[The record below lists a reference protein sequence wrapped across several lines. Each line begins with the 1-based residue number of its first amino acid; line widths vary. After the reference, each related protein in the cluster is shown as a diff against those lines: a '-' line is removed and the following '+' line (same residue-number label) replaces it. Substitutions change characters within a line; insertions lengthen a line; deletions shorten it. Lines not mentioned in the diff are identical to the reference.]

1 MAKTTTLPI
10 TQTIQNPVVAI
21 VNATSFIAAN
31 GGTSPT
37 NTVLFMTAGAEG
49 SEVKAILIASD
60 DSAAKQIS
68 FYLSTDS
75 GTTKYLINT
84 INVPIGSGLTSGTT
98 ANIDVLGSTAMVG
111 LPLDQ
116 SGKPVMILVAA
127 ARIYVGVITAVVTSG
142 RTIHITGQVEDY

>member
-49 SEVKAILIASD
+49 SEVKAIQIASD

-68 FYLSTDS
+68 FYLSTDA
-75 GTTKYLINT
+75 GTTKYLIST
-84 INVPIGSGLTSGTT
+84 INVPIGAGLTNGTT

>member
-37 NTVLFMTAGAEG
+37 NTVLCLTAGAEG
-49 SEVKAILIASD
+49 SEVKSITISSD
-60 DSAAKQIS
+60 DSSARVIS

-75 GTTKYLINT
+75 GTTKYLLGSVS
-84 INVPIGSGLTSGTT
+84 VPSNSGLTLV
-98 ANIDVLGSTAMVG
+98 NVDVLGNVLMVG

-127 ARIYVGVITAVVTSG
+127 ARIYVGVTTAAITSG
-142 RTIHITGQVEDY
+142 RTVHIISQVEDF

>member
-37 NTVLFMTAGAEG
+37 NTVLFMTAGSEG
-49 SEVKAILIASD
+49 SEVKSIMIASD
-60 DSAAKQIS
+60 DSSARVVS
-68 FYLSTDS
+68 FYLSTDA
-75 GTTKYLINT
+75 GTTKYLLGSVS
-84 INVPIGSGLTSGTT
+84 VPSSAGLTLV
-98 ANIDVLGSTAMVG
+98 NLDVLGNSLMVG

-116 SGKPVMILVAA
+116 SGKPVLQLFAA
-127 ARIYVGVITAVVTSG
+127 ARLYVGVTIAAVTAG
-142 RTIHITGQVEDY
+142 RTVHIISQVEDF

>member
-21 VNATSFIAAN
+21 VNSTSFIAAN

-49 SEVKAILIASD
+49 SEVKAIMIASD
-60 DSAAKQIS
+60 DSSARVIS

-75 GTTKYLINT
+75 GTTKYLLGSVS
-84 INVPIGSGLTSGTT
+84 VPSSSGLTVV
-98 ANIDVLGSTAMVG
+98 NVDVLGNALMVG

-116 SGKPVMILVAA
+116 SGKPVMILLAA
-127 ARIYVGVITAVVTSG
+127 ARIYVGVTIAVITSG
-142 RTIHITGQVEDY
+142 RTVHLIGQVEDY